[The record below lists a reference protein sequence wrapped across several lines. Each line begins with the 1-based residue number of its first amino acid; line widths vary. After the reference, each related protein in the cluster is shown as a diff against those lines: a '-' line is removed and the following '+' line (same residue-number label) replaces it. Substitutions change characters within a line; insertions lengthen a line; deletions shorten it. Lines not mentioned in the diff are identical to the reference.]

1 MILKLILLYI
11 AICIS
16 LFGAIKD
23 IETKIN
29 KNKKEFVQTKKSKI
43 ELDNMIKNLAIQI
56 NKEEESY
63 NKIVA
68 ILEDTNAKIFL
79 NRLKLD
85 NAKQE
90 VSKLKETAL
99 SLEEQKKQIEKRTI
113 NFIIKRYSMTMG
125 LEQADKTTTKE
136 LIDKEV
142 YSVILEN
149 VKQELL
155 DLNINYLKVNRNKRL
170 NQDKITALEKF
181 IQKQHE
187 IQQKYIALKKEQE
200 IILDSLTL
208 QHKQYQKSLQS
219 IIDRQ
224 NKLTDLLGNLNILK
238 KKEIQAEQLRI
249 KKEKE
254 KLAKEKKELE
264 KKRKIKEK
272 QALLAKLQQLRKD
285 KKSKKKIKTKEY
297 TATKQTKKTK
307 QLTKR
312 KPTKQ
317 IKFLSKKDLQDD
329 INIEVKKI
337 GSSAKGI
344 RIAKYVGK
352 KTIAPL
358 KSYTIVKKFGTY
370 YDPVYKMKLFN
381 ESVSM
386 KTKRANAKV
395 FSVLKGKIVYA
406 KKNAGLL
413 DNVVI
418 VKHKGNL
425 HTIYS
430 HLDKISPT
438 LKVGKWIPKGYVV
451 GRVNNILQFQ
461 ATKNSKYIDPTKLF
475 K

>member
-1 MILKLILLYI
+1 MILKLFLLYLSI
-11 AICIS
+11 SLS

-29 KNKKEFVQTKKSKI
+29 KNKKEFKKTKKTKI
-43 ELDNMIKNLAIQI
+43 ELDNMIKNLALQI

-63 NKIVA
+63 SKIVS
-68 ILEDTNAKIFL
+68 ILENTNSKIFL
-79 NRLKLD
+79 NKLKLD

-90 VSKLKETAL
+90 VSKLKDTAL

-113 NFIIKRYSMTMG
+113 KFIIQRYSMTMG
-125 LEQADKTTTKE
+125 LEQVDKKTIKE

-142 YSVILEN
+142 YSIILDN

-170 NQDKITALEKF
+170 NQDKITNLEKF

-187 IQQKYIALKKEQE
+187 IQQKYLALKKEQK
-200 IILDSLTL
+200 IVLDSLSS
-208 QHKQYQKSLQS
+208 QHKEYQKSLQS

-238 KKEIQAEQLRI
+238 TQEIQAEQLRI

-264 KKRKIKEK
+264 RKRKEK
-272 QALLAKLQQLRKD
+272 LAKLAKL
-285 KKSKKKIKTKEY
+285 KKSLMKTKTKTKTKTKKY
-297 TATKQTKKTK
+297 TAKKSRFKKTPK
-307 QLTKR
+307 K
-312 KPTKQ
+312 TKQ

-344 RIAKYVGK
+344 RIAKYIGK

-358 KSYTIVKKFGTY
+358 KHYTIVKKFGTY
-370 YDPVYKMKLFN
+370 YDPVYKMRLFN

-395 FSVLKGKIVYA
+395 FSVLRGKIVYA